1 MRGTGCLFADDTGD
15 GSGVA
20 YAVGSV
26 EPDVSTETFICDD
39 GYGVP
44 AETFTCDGGYG
55 VPAKGN
61 ARTDGTTDDD
71 PGAD

>member
-1 MRGTGCLFADDTGD
+1 MRGTGCVFADDTGD

-20 YAVGSV
+20 YAVGSS
-26 EPDVSTETFICDD
+26 EPDVST
-39 GYGVP
+39 
-44 AETFTCDGGYG
+44 ETFTCDGGYG

-71 PGAD
+71 PGVD